1 LSQESGWSN
10 NPSPFPSP
18 FKGEGWGEGTDG
30 GEHEETEENQSFE
43 GSLKEEK
50 R

>member
-10 NPSPFPSP
+10 KPSPFFSP
-18 FKGEGWGEGTDG
+18 FRGEGWGEGTDG
-30 GEHEETEENQSFE
+30 GEDEEAEENQSFE

-50 R
+50 C